1 MDGLYNFT
9 VQEPIFRDYLQ
20 ELDDDQLSNVARDF
34 VFLCKTSIGAPWR
47 IDLFKTKL
55 IREEFV
61 RRGKPQL

>member
-1 MDGLYNFT
+1 MDGLFNYK
-9 VQEPIFRDYLQ
+9 VQEPIFRVYLH

-47 IDLFKTKL
+47 VDLFKTNL

-61 RRGKPQL
+61 RR